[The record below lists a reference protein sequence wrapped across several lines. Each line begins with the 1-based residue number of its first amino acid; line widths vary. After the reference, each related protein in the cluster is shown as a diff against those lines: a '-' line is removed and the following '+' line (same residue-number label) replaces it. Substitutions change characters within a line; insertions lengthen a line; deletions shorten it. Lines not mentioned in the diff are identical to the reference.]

1 MTNKQYAALILLLIA
16 AVLLISIGARSKV
29 STPKKDKEVK
39 VNTQVSVKPHERPTF
54 NEEDVPEEFGDLRFS
69 FSRTE
74 KNVVV
79 ITLDRALSYYFP
91 YIMEELPD
99 TKKDFEGFTY
109 YPNTLSF
116 GSNTIYGMPPCYG
129 GYEYTPEMMNFRD
142 DVSLKEKNNEAL
154 KVLPKLF
161 SDNGYS
167 VTVCDPPLA
176 NYEWT
181 PDLSIFDGM
190 KGVKAYNTISAYETD
205 GGGEYDK
212 FKSNYFVLDNL
223 STFTNNLSEKGA
235 YISFDNEA
243 THRYCYLEMP
253 NYTIPESGYASHWG
267 YNWTKTYSQD
277 DIIHIYD
284 GTAQQH
290 YCVNA
295 ASLRALGEWFRTL
308 RRLGVYD
315 NTKIIIAADH
325 GYCINTEENLNFGN
339 TNTQY
344 YNPLLLVKDYKA
356 SGEYKIDNTLMTNAD
371 VPTIATNGVIKNA
384 TNPYTG
390 KVLKDQ
396 VDKSEVHVYRAFKW
410 RIEENQGNTYGSVYY
425 FKVRD
430 NIFDMNNWGET
441 RIDLGTT
448 KKGSSK

>member
-1 MTNKQYAALILLLIA
+1 MNNKQYAALILLLIA

-190 KGVKAYNTISAYETD
+190 KGVKAYNTISAYETG

-223 STFTNNLSEKGA
+223 SRFTNNLSEKGA
-235 YISFDNEA
+235 YISFDN
-243 THRYCYLEMP
+243 
-253 NYTIPESGYASHWG
+253 
-267 YNWTKTYSQD
+267 
-277 DIIHIYD
+277 D
-284 GTAQQH
+284 G
-290 YCVNA
+290 
-295 ASLRALGEWFRTL
+295 
-308 RRLGVYD
+308 
-315 NTKIIIAADH
+315 
-325 GYCINTEENLNFGN
+325 
-339 TNTQY
+339 
-344 YNPLLLVKDYKA
+344 
-356 SGEYKIDNTLMTNAD
+356 
-371 VPTIATNGVIKNA
+371 
-384 TNPYTG
+384 
-390 KVLKDQ
+390 
-396 VDKSEVHVYRAFKW
+396 
-410 RIEENQGNTYGSVYY
+410 
-425 FKVRD
+425 
-430 NIFDMNNWGET
+430 
-441 RIDLGTT
+441 
-448 KKGSSK
+448 